1 MRKRLAVTS
10 AILAPRVAVTLLAW
24 LLVGQPWPGVNAW
37 EDLEPMRRKPYRTQA
52 ECVKELAHQR
62 EVARGA
68 GAALWKGARCVSR
81 EDFHGYPKS
90 RQSEQSYVD

>member
-37 EDLEPMRRKPYRTQA
+37 EDLEPMRRKPYRT
-52 ECVKELAHQR
+52 
-62 EVARGA
+62 
-68 GAALWKGARCVSR
+68 
-81 EDFHGYPKS
+81 
-90 RQSEQSYVD
+90 